1 MFDYTKSTNI
11 FNRMSFRKIW
21 IHGLSEHMHEY
32 LFIDFV
38 YCLDNIMWSIFYSID
53 QSNGIMWHPS
63 SPRPEKGLG
72 RSDSVWF
79 SHFVSSSKSV
89 FSCSSFWLRN
99 TTSCMVRPSPAT
111 SGTSFAKARSRLWFS
126 AFTDPNTATR
136 SPTFMP
142 DSSAGDSLAI
152 PLIFAKGRRRGASAL
167 PDPFIDEFGRL
178 LLLLFSVATLVDVAW
193 VLSVL
198 LELSRFCDRFSKER
212 LSPPA
217 TPETDPSQFITTHFP
232 VTGSYFGRGFGARR
246 RAFSSASSFFFG
258 GFCYQNSVRDTKAR
272 QKSKSWDW
280 FTVMANNGNL
290 YIAYS
295 FPVVCIVSHLL
306 WSLREAEADPQFFPR
321 FPCGQSWE
329 QRTGCAGSLLGIRRY
344 RLLDIPRDQPE
355 ECRFPLV
362 RPLPKEDSS
371 ILRKLHRPRAP

>member
-1 MFDYTKSTNI
+1 
-11 FNRMSFRKIW
+11 
-21 IHGLSEHMHEY
+21 
-32 LFIDFV
+32 
-38 YCLDNIMWSIFYSID
+38 
-53 QSNGIMWHPS
+53 
-63 SPRPEKGLG
+63 
-72 RSDSVWF
+72 
-79 SHFVSSSKSV
+79 
-89 FSCSSFWLRN
+89 
-99 TTSCMVRPSPAT
+99 MVRPSPAT

-152 PLIFAKGRRRGASAL
+152 PLIFAKGRRRGATAL

-258 GFCYQNSVRDTKAR
+258 GFLILAR
-272 QKSKSWDW
+272 SRSRPS
-280 FTVMANNGNL
+280 
-290 YIAYS
+290 I
-295 FPVVCIVSHLL
+295 FPSISL
-306 WSLREAEADPQFFPR
+306 WSVLRTENRLRWVLARYTSISP
-321 FPCGQSWE
+321 
-329 QRTGCAGSLLGIRRY
+329 LGY
-344 RLLDIPRDQPE
+344 P
-355 ECRFPLV
+355 
-362 RPLPKEDSS
+362 S
-371 ILRKLHRPRAP
+371 